1 MLERFSR
8 RLSLPVLSILL
19 LLVVAGCGSHGLAS
33 KSRALQLEIRPVR
46 TAAFPG
52 GTAVRFAATG
62 ETFYLTPEVLVTNA
76 DLREAAV
83 GLPSEGSGYGVVLRF
98 SDEAGT
104 RLTTFT
110 AQAAGGQR
118 LAVLLDHELVMA
130 PSAGAL
136 LSRDVVL
143 EAGFSEA
150 EARYLVGALAR

>member
-1 MLERFSR
+1 MRDRSFR
-8 RLSLPVLSILL
+8 RLSLPVLSVF
-19 LLVVAGCGSHGLAS
+19 LLVVAACGSHGLAP
-33 KSRALQLEIRPVR
+33 KSRSLQLEIRPAR

-52 GTAVRFAATG
+52 GIAVRLARTG
-62 ETFYLTPEVLVTNA
+62 ETFYLTPEVLVTDA

-83 GLPSEGSGYGVVLRF
+83 GLPSQGHGYGVVLRF

-104 RLTTFT
+104 RLTAFT
-110 AQAAGGQR
+110 ARAAGGQR

-136 LSRDVVL
+136 RSRDVVL